1 MLSTMIMLYAICGV
15 AWSIW
20 EVHALVLIRKST
32 MDIVNT
38 YPSNTRLPII
48 VVSSIMIVA
57 FVIVTWPIEV
67 PVTIYNMYMEEHK

>member
-1 MLSTMIMLYAICGV
+1 MIMLYAICGV
-15 AWSIW
+15 AWAIW

-48 VVSSIMIVA
+48 VVSSIIIA
-57 FVIVTWPIEV
+57 SFVIVTWPIEV
-67 PVTIYNMYMEEHK
+67 PVTIYNIHKEEHK